1 MCGPKHVGLRG
12 GGVAL
17 DDPRPILEQVV
28 HAEREGIGGPPG
40 HEPAAG
46 RRIVHVLDGR
56 DVEPV
61 RAGAA
66 DLGLPELPPVEHAE
80 SRVGLL
86 PDDGVPDE
94 DRHRRE
100 VRVAQPFRLR
110 TGLEEIDRAR
120 VGRPIGRVDDLAEG
134 DAAAGERR
142 EPQLGLGRGALEQD
156 GRLPVRCVRPEQL
169 GDRAVGPTV
178 EGRPDDR
185 RLLDAEAR
193 DERRDVR
200 VAGMGVEQD
209 RLVLVTGNQPELP
222 GALAVARECRRMPR
236 SRGRRRSSRWRDP
249 GSGCAT
255 GSRVGS
261 SALTRYRHRS
271 GDAPRPAS
279 SAKPDEKRIDSPSL
293 ANSKIESVSSGSSRP
308 TSISVERPGVA
319 AGDGD
324 PMSGGTV
331 AVGVPTVT
339 VVGDGVADVH
349 AATPATPSAT
359 IVAGQRPPRITRRTA
374 GCGRGSCRRCVASG
388 PRSDRSSRPR
398 PRTSPCST
406 SASSPSRRRDP
417 ASRRR
422 RSNVPANSP
431 EAGQLLR
438 WKRPSFSCGSTGMA
452 SAIRAP
458 LMLART

>member
-12 GGVAL
+12 GRVAL

-80 SRVGLL
+80 ARVGLL

-94 DRHRRE
+94 DRHRRQ

-134 DAAAGERR
+134 DAAAGERW
-142 EPQLGLGRGALEQD
+142 EPQLGLGSGALEQD
-156 GRLPVRCVRPEQL
+156 RRLPVRCVRPEQL
-169 GDRAVGPTV
+169 GDRAVGPAV
-178 EGRPDDR
+178 EGGPDDR

-193 DERRDVR
+193 DERRDIR

-209 RLVLVTGNQPELP
+209 RVFLVARNQPELP
-222 GALAVARECRRMPR
+222 GALAVARECRRTPR

-255 GSRVGS
+255 GSRVGL
-261 SALTRYRHRS
+261 SAFTRYRHRS
-271 GDAPRPAS
+271 GDALRPAS

-308 TSISVERPGVA
+308 TSISARRPGVGIAGMAIRTPA
-319 AGDGD
+319 ARGCHRR
-324 PMSGGTV
+324 PR
-331 AVGVPTVT
+331 VT

-349 AATPATPSAT
+349 AATPTTPSAT
-359 IVAGQRPPRITRRTA
+359 IVAGQRPPANHQTN
-374 GCGRGSCRRCVASG
+374 RCVW
-388 PRSDRSSRPR
+388 SRIMPPMCR
-398 PRTSPCST
+398 IGS
-406 SASSPSRRRDP
+406 
-417 ASRRR
+417 
-422 RSNVPANSP
+422 
-431 EAGQLLR
+431 Q
-438 WKRPSFSCGSTGMA
+438 KRPVEPPSSSDE
-452 SAIRAP
+452 SV
-458 LMLART
+458 